1 MARPYGKAI
10 WQGHMA
16 AAAAAAA
23 ARPMFFVG
31 KGKLFQVIE
40 NGGDH
45 ANKLIVECSTKK
57 EAYSI
62 AKMQGSTQQ
71 WQHNGGIPLFL
82 CPAKYI

>member
-1 MARPYGKAI
+1 MRKEKTPPPSKKLRYNVK
-10 WQGHMA
+10 
-16 AAAAAAA
+16 
-23 ARPMFFVG
+23 R

>member
-1 MARPYGKAI
+1 MRKEKTPPPSKKLRYHVKRI
-10 WQGHMA
+10 
-16 AAAAAAA
+16 
-23 ARPMFFVG
+23 
-31 KGKLFQVIE
+31 GKLFQVIE

>member
-1 MARPYGKAI
+1 MRKEKTPPPSKKLRYHVK
-10 WQGHMA
+10 
-16 AAAAAAA
+16 
-23 ARPMFFVG
+23 R
-31 KGKLFQVIE
+31 KRKLFQVIE